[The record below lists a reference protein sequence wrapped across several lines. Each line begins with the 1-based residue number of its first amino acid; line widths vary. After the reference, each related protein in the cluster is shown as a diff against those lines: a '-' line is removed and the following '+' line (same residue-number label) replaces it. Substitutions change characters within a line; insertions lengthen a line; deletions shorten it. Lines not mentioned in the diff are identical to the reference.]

1 MKKILMLIMSLSMG
15 LVYAQNNDP
24 VILTIEDDTVRLS
37 EFEYVYNKNRDN
49 KYAEEKTP
57 EEYMELFVNF
67 KLKVHKAEE
76 LGLDTTPQFQS
87 ELRGYRAQLARP
99 YLVDSEVSEQLIEEA
114 FDRYQTEIEA
124 SHILIEL
131 KPGASPEDTLKAY
144 RRIMN
149 IRKQVLDGDVDFAQ
163 AAKMYSDDPSAK
175 ENMGNIGYFSAL
187 YLVYPF
193 ENRAFETEV
202 GEISMPVRTRYGY
215 HLIYVTD
222 RRPARGE
229 VKAAHIMVSVKEDA
243 TEDEKTKAREKI
255 QEIYSKLEAG
265 EDFAALA
272 RNYSDDKVSG
282 QKGGELRWF
291 GANVMVEEFDSA
303 AFSLSEIGE
312 YSRPVRTQFG
322 WHIIQLLDRKGYP
335 TPENDYEEVKRKIER
350 DSRSELSQMAVVNRL
365 KKEYNFTEYRKN
377 LKPIREMLTQSY
389 LQRKWR
395 VDTTV
400 VLEKPLFE
408 LNGEKFFQGTF
419 AFFLQE
425 NQGAQGLPDN
435 LDGIL
440 EKQYENWVTAMV
452 LSYEDMR
459 LEEKYPK
466 FRMIYREYRDG
477 ILLFNLMEQE
487 VWKRALEDTTGLEA
501 FYEMHKMEYMWPER
515 VDAGIYTCQSKKTA
529 KKVAKMLKKG
539 ATYDMI
545 LAKYGSDSQLAVVY
559 DRDKYAKNQKEI
571 LSKIEWSEGV
581 TKPIETEGG
590 VYSVVKIFEV
600 LEPAPKTLAE
610 ARGIFTSQYQQ
621 YLERELIET
630 LRSSYEYDV
639 KEEVL
644 NQVR

>member
-1 MKKILMLIMSLSMG
+1 MKKILMLVMSLSLG
-15 LVYAQNNDP
+15 LVYAQNDP

-76 LGLDTTPQFQS
+76 LGLDTTPQFQN

-99 YLVDSEVSEQLIEEA
+99 YLVDSEVTEHLIEEA
-114 FDRYQTEIEA
+114 FDRYKTEIEA
-124 SHILIEL
+124 SHILIEV
-131 KPGASPEDTLKAY
+131 KPGASPGDTLKAY
-144 RRIMN
+144 RRIMS
-149 IRKQVLDGDVDFAQ
+149 IREQVMNGDVTFAQ
-163 AAKMYSDDPSAK
+163 AAKMYSDDPSAN
-175 ENMGNIGYFSAL
+175 ENAGNIGYFSAL

-193 ENRAFETEV
+193 ENAAFSTGV
-202 GEISMPVRTRYGY
+202 GEVSMPVRTRYGY
-215 HLIYVTD
+215 HLVYVTD
-222 RRPARGE
+222 RRDARGE

-243 TEDEKTKAREKI
+243 TEEERLKAKNKI
-255 QEIYSKLEAG
+255 DEIYAQLQDG
-265 EDFAALA
+265 EDFASLA

-291 GANVMVEEFDSA
+291 GANVMVEAFDSA
-303 AFSLSEIGE
+303 AFSLEEIGD
-312 YSRPVRTQFG
+312 YSQPVRTQFG
-322 WHIIQLLDRKGYP
+322 WHIIQLLDKKGYP
-335 TPENDYEEVKRKIER
+335 TPEEDYEEVKRKIER

-365 KKEYNFTEYRKN
+365 KKEYNFTAYPKN
-377 LKPIREMLTQSY
+377 LKPIRNMLNQSY
-389 LQRKWR
+389 LQRKWK

-419 AFFLQE
+419 AFYLQE

-440 EKQYENWVTAMV
+440 EKQFDEWVTAMI
-452 LSYEDMR
+452 LAYEDSR

-501 FYEMHKMEYMWPER
+501 FYELHKTEYMWPKR

-529 KKVAKMLKKG
+529 KKIAKMLKKG
-539 ATYDMI
+539 ATYDMV
-545 LAKYGSDSQLAVVY
+545 LAKYGAESELAVVY
-559 DRDKYAKNQKEI
+559 DRDKYAMSQKDI
-571 LSKIEWSEGV
+571 LSKIDWEPGV
-581 TKPIETEGG
+581 TKPMETEGG
-590 VYSVVKIFEV
+590 VYTVVKVFEV
-600 LEPAPKTLAE
+600 LEPAPKSLSE

-621 YLERELIET
+621 FLEKELIET
-630 LRSSYEYDV
+630 LRNAYDFDV
-639 KEEVL
+639 KEDVL
-644 NQVR
+644 KQVD